1 MSHLPEMQEEKETAG
16 SKAAGRHR
24 LVHEKEMPKMPLSL
38 TEKHSGRVEAGW
50 NHRRNT
56 DSGAS
61 EMSLYHEWSGQG

>member
-16 SKAAGRHR
+16 SKEAGRNR
-24 LVHEKEMPKMPLSL
+24 LVHEKEMPKMPLPY

-50 NHRRNT
+50 NYRRNT
-56 DSGAS
+56 DRGAS